1 VHKGSFIATQLNST
15 RPRVVDTFINSVN
28 NCHRSVL
35 NVLTQLRVSIATQ
48 LNSTKL
54 DVELSWVASL

>member
-48 LNSTKL
+48 LNST
-54 DVELSWVASL
+54 